1 MIHINLLPYR
11 TIQKKDNVLQQVVIF
26 IFIIALVTGGTI
38 GYHRFLNN
46 KVSTLD
52 RKVELTKKE
61 LKKYQ
66 KINKRI
72 KAIKKK
78 LNLLKKKTKVI
89 KGLEADRKKPI
100 KLLETMTRMV
110 VPNRM
115 WLKNLTSKGRKV
127 NIKGNA
133 LDEQTVADFMT
144 RIEDSKFFSG
154 VTLISLKQAKI
165 RGLNMKKFSITCK
178 KRVKEKPKKKPV
190 KGKAKK

>member
-11 TIQKKDNVLQQVVIF
+11 TIQKKDNVLQQVIIF

-38 GYHRFLNN
+38 WYHRALNN
-46 KVSTLD
+46 KVIVLNK
-52 RKVELTKKE
+52 KVELTKKE

-78 LNLLKKKTKVI
+78 LSLLKKKTEII
-89 KGLEADRKKPI
+89 KGLDADRKEPI

-115 WLKNLTSKGRKV
+115 WVQNLSSKGRNVK
-127 NIKGNA
+127 IIGNA

-144 RIEDSKFFSG
+144 RLEDSKFFSG

-178 KRVKEKPKKKPV
+178 KRVKAKPKKKPV

>member
-11 TIQKKDNVLQQVVIF
+11 TIQKRDNVLQQIIVF
-26 IFIIALVTGGTI
+26 IFIIALVTGGTVR
-38 GYHRFLNN
+38 YNCFLNN
-46 KVSTLD
+46 KVNALNK
-52 RKVELTKKE
+52 KVELIKKE

-78 LNLLKKKTKVI
+78 LNFLKKKTEII
-89 KGLEADRKKPI
+89 KGLEADRQGPI
-100 KLLETMTRMV
+100 KLLESMTRMV
-110 VPNRM
+110 VPTRM
-115 WLKNLTSKGRKV
+115 WVDNLSSKGRNV

-154 VTLISLKQAKI
+154 ATLISLKQAKI
-165 RGLNMKKFSITCK
+165 RGLSMKKFSITCK
-178 KRVKEKPKKKPV
+178 KRAKAKPKKKPV